1 MIELRFRG
9 VDAVDVCDVHAMQFA
24 QRRAF
29 IGKSWSESETRY
41 TLDADASCIRMSHGE
56 LGMHRSWYVNACK
69 AGELHCADKAT
80 ADVLGLPF
88 SAPAPLSISAP
99 KLAAPP
105 AKEG

>member
-24 QRRAF
+24 QRRGF
-29 IGKSWSESETRY
+29 IGKHWDEAETRY
-41 TLDADASCIRMSHGE
+41 VLDADAACLRMSAAE

-80 ADVLGLPF
+80 ADTLGLQFAAP
-88 SAPAPLSISAP
+88 SSPAP
-99 KLAAPP
+99 KFVAPP